1 MRKLLIAIAL
11 LALVGGGLWLWLGGL
26 DKVTASRIEAVLV
39 EKGIP
44 GPVAACMGT
53 RMAERLTLN
62 QLRKLQNMQ
71 AREGESAVPLNM
83 AEFLE
88 RLRRVDDP
96 EAIEVVATSA
106 AICSFTNG

>member
-1 MRKLLIAIAL
+1 MRKLLIALVL
-11 LALVGGGLWLWLGGL
+11 LALVGAGVWLWLGGL
-26 DKVTASRIEAVLV
+26 DKVTAGRIEAVLV

-44 GPVAACMGT
+44 EPVAACMGT

-88 RLRRVDDP
+88 RLRRVDDV
-96 EAIEVVATSA
+96 EGIEVVATSA

>member
-1 MRKLLIAIAL
+1 MRKLVIAIAL

-26 DKVTASRIEAVLV
+26 DKVTAGRIEAVLV

-53 RMAERLTLN
+53 RMAERLTLS

-83 AEFLE
+83 AAFLE
-88 RLRRVDDP
+88 RLRRVDDV